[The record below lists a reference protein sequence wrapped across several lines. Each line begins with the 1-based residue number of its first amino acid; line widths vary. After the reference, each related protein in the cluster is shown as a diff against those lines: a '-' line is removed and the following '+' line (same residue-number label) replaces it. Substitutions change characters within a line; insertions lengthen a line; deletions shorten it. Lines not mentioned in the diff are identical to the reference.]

1 MKTTISEDQIDGYR
15 RDGFVHFPGFLD
27 PGEVVELRAAILET
41 VESMGRKKVAGSD
54 IEWEESDSY
63 YDGVFTQRLNLWKVN
78 ETVRNYM
85 LNARLGKMLCRLAGL
100 SRLRV
105 WHDQALI
112 KDPFANP
119 TAWHLDNPYWSFHSR
134 DAITIWI
141 ALEDVDV
148 QNGCLY
154 FVPGS
159 HKLAHFD
166 NSKLGDNVGEL
177 FGIYPE
183 MAEIDP
189 VAVPMAAG
197 DCSFHNGLTAHA
209 AGPNMS
215 RTRRIAMT
223 CSYMPDGSSFNG
235 QKNILPEWYVDS
247 LQIGGRLENND
258 LNPIVCG

>member
-1 MKTTISEDQIDGYR
+1 VISQDQIDHYR
-15 RDGFVHFPGFLD
+15 RDGFVHIPGLLD
-27 PGEVVELRAAILET
+27 ADELAELRNAVIET
-41 VESMGRKKVAGSD
+41 VESMGKRKVAGD
-54 IEWEESDSY
+54 GIAWEEGDDY
-63 YDGVFTQRLNLWKVN
+63 YDRVFTQRLNLWKLN
-78 ETVRNYM
+78 ETVRAF
-85 LNARLGKMLCRLAGL
+85 LFDAGLGQALCRLSGL

-105 WHDQALI
+105 FHDQALI
-112 KDPFANP
+112 KEPFSNP

-141 ALEDVDV
+141 ALEEASL

-159 HKLAHFD
+159 HEIARYE
-166 NSKLGDNVGEL
+166 NSKLGENIGEL

-209 AGPNMS
+209 AGPNMTRS
-215 RTRRIAMT
+215 RRIAMT
-223 CSYMPDGSSFNG
+223 CAYMPDGSTFNG
-235 QKNILPEWYVDS
+235 QQNILPDWYVDG
-247 LQIGGRLENND
+247 LKLGERLENDD
-258 LNPIVCG
+258 LNPVVCA